1 MCQPWLDTTRSSW
14 SVTATCFTSD
24 SLAAGKVI
32 DELARSIWSDRP
44 SLIAKKSSVAEVFAL
59 LSIGDPTRSPY
70 LISDSGDS
78 PSAGSNGDSTDLLA
92 ALLKL
97 RVPGQV
103 LATVTDPSAAPIL
116 AARPLGSRVDIEV
129 GGSLT
134 GFTPPVPLAGL
145 TRWRGQGRYQ
155 SSYPAGPVDV
165 GAVAVVESGNCLV
178 AVTERPAT
186 MLDPILYRHVG
197 LRPEDAFAVQVK
209 SAGGFRA
216 LWSSIS
222 TEILVADTRG
232 ASDGNLQRLPFRN
245 LTRPM
250 WPFDEFDDLER
261 RTDDVSEITA

>member
-1 MCQPWLDTTRSSW
+1 M
-14 SVTATCFTSD
+14 TCFTSD

-103 LATVTDPSAAPIL
+103 LATVTDPSAVPIL

-145 TRWRGQGRYQ
+145 TCW
-155 SSYPAGPVDV
+155 
-165 GAVAVVESGNCLV
+165 
-178 AVTERPAT
+178 
-186 MLDPILYRHVG
+186 
-197 LRPEDAFAVQVK
+197 
-209 SAGGFRA
+209 
-216 LWSSIS
+216 
-222 TEILVADTRG
+222 
-232 ASDGNLQRLPFRN
+232 
-245 LTRPM
+245 
-250 WPFDEFDDLER
+250 
-261 RTDDVSEITA
+261 